1 MLACIFRALPITT
14 LSKYTI
20 IFLYTYKK
28 IPEIV
33 QMLSLSTRDVSRRD
47 YDSKYQELKFR
58 EECIISIAPN
68 ERRLVWN

>member
-47 YDSKYQELKFR
+47 YGPPQIKCRLL
-58 EECIISIAPN
+58 ISRIFDAMN
-68 ERRLVWN
+68 F